1 MMTYSTTT
9 LDLCHRSYLNLSK
22 TNRSTSSLERRHTI
36 LIVAIIFL
44 GFVNNLSA
52 QEPKPK
58 SSRPVATKN
67 IANQAN
73 REISVTETFAPT
85 FSIEPLS
92 HRLSGRENEVLPF
105 AFKIEA
111 RNKDADLEVAAIGLR
126 QELSGQIFYDEVSG
140 KADLIQLL
148 TPPKFTAKA
157 NVASTIEGVVKIP
170 KGTGKFHSVGIM
182 VKDIGKGPELPTRTN
197 PDGTPATS
205 AGVRFVTQYLLRL
218 DLVSESAR
226 GDSGSKLTVESVK
239 MVAFEGRP
247 RLQSIIAN
255 PTGSPFEFEVRARIR
270 KSPSDRSSKPLR
282 LVMPARA
289 SIQDESRY
297 NSRILSQS
305 RIRMEELLP
314 EAIAGGRYYVDFEL
328 SVDGQIVH
336 RKTETIEVN
345 SADFP
350 AQEVLIAQVGDSLQ
364 VSPSQLELSQLRG
377 GTRRTTIQLTN
388 SGQDTKTIHLK
399 AMASDGLAN
408 SWVIMQPSEVQL
420 APGANRKVSL
430 TLRSQPSGDNP
441 AEYGSIQVE
450 SKSDKQDFTASQSLP
465 LAILLKK
472 LEPTKITLSPIVWD
486 PVAEY
491 PGFNTTVQ
499 NLGTTHLPLQARL
512 TIFDSKGRPTVI
524 PSGFGKWLMPGKSSK
539 LEFRLEG
546 TLPPDE
552 YVLRCELQQDGE
564 PIRME
569 QNFTVT
575 DLENAVSAKKK

>member
-1 MMTYSTTT
+1 MTPYSSII
-9 LDLCHRSYLNLSK
+9 HISQFGS
-22 TNRSTSSLERRHTI
+22 STSSIIRSANCRRTASI
-36 LIVAIIFL
+36 LFALLMVWDWGVTSEA
-44 GFVNNLSA
+44 SA
-52 QEPKPK
+52 QESK
-58 SSRPVATKN
+58 SKTTRPVAAKSTT
-67 IANQAN
+67 NQAN
-73 REISVTETFAPT
+73 REIAVTESFSPTFA
-85 FSIEPLS
+85 IEPLS

-105 AFKIEA
+105 AFKIEPK
-111 RNKDADLEVAAIGLR
+111 NKDAEVEVSTIGLR
-126 QELSGQIFYDEVSG
+126 QELTGQILYEENSGQ
-140 KADLIQLL
+140 ADLVQLL
-148 TPPKFTAKA
+148 TPNKFTAKA
-157 NVASTIEGVVKIP
+157 NVATTIEGVVKIP
-170 KGTGKFHSVGIM
+170 RGTGKYHSIGIM

-197 PDGTPATS
+197 PDGTPATT

-226 GDSGSKLTVESVK
+226 GDSGNKLTVESVK
-239 MVAFEGRP
+239 MVPFEGRP
-247 RLQSIIAN
+247 RLQAIIAN
-255 PTGSPFEFEVRARIR
+255 PSGSPFEFEVRARIR

-282 LVMPARA
+282 LVMPAKV
-289 SIQDESRY
+289 SVQDESRY
-297 NSRILSQS
+297 NSRILSES

-314 EAIAGGRYYVDFEL
+314 EAIAAGRYYVDFEL

-336 RKTETIEVN
+336 RKTESIQVN
-345 SADFP
+345 AADFP
-350 AQEVLIAQVGDSLQ
+350 AQEVLIAQVGESLQ
-364 VSPSQLELSQLRG
+364 VSPAQLELSQLRG
-377 GTRRTTIQLTN
+377 GTRRATIQLTN
-388 SGQDTKTIHLK
+388 NGQDAKTIHLK
-399 AMASDGLAN
+399 AMTSDGLEN
-408 SWVIMQPSEVQL
+408 SSVMMQPTEVQL
-420 APGANRKVSL
+420 APGSNRKVSL
-430 TLRSQPSGDNP
+430 TLRSQPTGDKI
-441 AEYGSIQVE
+441 ADYGSIQVE
-450 SKSDKQDFTASQSLP
+450 SKSDKQDFTASHTLP

-472 LEPTKITLSPIVWD
+472 LEPTKITLSPLVWD

-575 DLENAVSAKKK
+575 DIENAVSAKKN